1 MKIVSLLL
9 QILPEQIEAVS
20 SHLLSIPGVSLHG
33 TTPEGGRLVVMI
45 EDGEGYAVTD
55 SIVAVSIAPQVMGT
69 TLAYEY
75 TDEAVTPAELASA
88 LSSSKKKHVQ
98 EIQA

>member
-9 QILPEQIEAVS
+9 QIRPEQREEISA
-20 SHLLSIPGVSLHG
+20 HLLHIPGVSLHG
-33 TTPEGGRLVVMI
+33 LTPEGGRLVVMI
-45 EDGEGYAVTD
+45 EDGPDYSVSD
-55 SIVAVSIAPQVMGT
+55 SIVAVSIAPNVMGT

-75 TDEAVTPAELASA
+75 TDEDVTPAELAAA
-88 LSSSKKKHVQ
+88 LSSSKKKHAQ